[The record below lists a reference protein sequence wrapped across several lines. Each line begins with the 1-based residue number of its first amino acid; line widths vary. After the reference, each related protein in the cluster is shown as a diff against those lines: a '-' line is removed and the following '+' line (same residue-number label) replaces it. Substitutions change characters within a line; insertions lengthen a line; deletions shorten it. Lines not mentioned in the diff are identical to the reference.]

1 MSTVDAFLLNLG
13 KLNPTQESIETLSHW
28 MVFHRKC
35 ASALAQ
41 AWLKTFLDGRC
52 TQAMEKSDFPAI
64 KRKVAGDCS
73 FCIWPTTYY
82 RTAVKRAPNSCRT
95 SRMHFIEHLPLY
107 HSNMLQL
114 VLEAPSDLPTRSS
127 EDKLK
132 KDSARIVAIWQE
144 RTVYDS
150 AYCSQLLKVL
160 DAPAEAE
167 DVEMAVSKED
177 LIKELVEK
185 AHKASNLI
193 SKLDPDA
200 DSVTAQLSAS
210 ISDPKCKNV
219 LLLKF

>member
-1 MSTVDAFLLNLG
+1 
-13 KLNPTQESIETLSHW
+13 
-28 MVFHRKC
+28 
-35 ASALAQ
+35 
-41 AWLKTFLDGRC
+41 
-52 TQAMEKSDFPAI
+52 
-64 KRKVAGDCS
+64 
-73 FCIWPTTYY
+73 
-82 RTAVKRAPNSCRT
+82 
-95 SRMHFIEHLPLY
+95 
-107 HSNMLQL
+107 MLQL